1 MLHRQLQQPLPL
13 NKGITGGFAIRG
25 EKKVVILYFVMAEIS
40 AQSHR
45 LN

>member
-25 EKKVVILYFVMAEIS
+25 EKKVYFVMAEIS